1 MSKARSTKSSG
12 NVFADIGVPNAGEH
26 LAKADLVIGI
36 AALVRSKGLS
46 QTAAAKLIGIAQ
58 PDVSRLMRGHFDGFS
73 YERLFDVLN
82 ALGENV
88 RVVVSDAKSRK
99 DAKLEFEFA

>member
-1 MSKARSTKSSG
+1 MSKAKNTKSSG

-36 AALVRSKGLS
+36 AAIIRSKGLS
-46 QTAAAKLIGIAQ
+46 QTAAAKLVGIAQ
-58 PDVSRLMRGHFDGFS
+58 PDLSRLMRGHFEGFS
-73 YERLFDVLN
+73 YDRLFDVLN